1 MTTLVNFFFFC
12 ADSCSMT
19 PMQKAILAIAVILAA
34 GGIALLA
41 ACVHAPGIQHAVPP
55 DQDVFFRSVAEGFE
69 DRIII
74 HLIPV
79 GGNVETCLASWSVAE
94 DGNILID
101 RKDQRISRVTTEDH
115 IILEVPRRAQSEYT
129 VNMIIRSPDGRELDN
144 SSLRIGPLAPATQ
157 ETSGGE

>member
-1 MTTLVNFFFFC
+1 
-12 ADSCSMT
+12 MT
-19 PMQKAILAIAVILAA
+19 PIQKTILAIAVILAA

-41 ACVHAPGIQHAVPP
+41 ASFHTHDVEHVVSPG
-55 DQDVFFRSVAEGFE
+55 QDVFFRSVVEGFE

-129 VNMIIRSPDGRELDN
+129 VSMVIRSPDGRELDN
-144 SSLRIGPLAPATQ
+144 SSLRIGPLAPATH
-157 ETSGGE
+157 ETPGGE